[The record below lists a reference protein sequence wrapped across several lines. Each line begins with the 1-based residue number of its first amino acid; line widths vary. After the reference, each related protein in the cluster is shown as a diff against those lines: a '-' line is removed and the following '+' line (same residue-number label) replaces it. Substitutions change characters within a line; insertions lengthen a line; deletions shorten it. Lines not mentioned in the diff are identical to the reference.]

1 MVNTDALQQ
10 VIDRINQ
17 LVTDGEITPEEGQRK
32 IAYARSQADQASE
45 ETEEVAE
52 EVVESEEGEVEE
64 VEEEEVIE
72 NEEGEVEE
80 VVEDEEVVEEE
91 KPELEDPDEA
101 NYKRGQ
107 YKRLENLLE
116 KGKGDGD
123 KFSMDNL
130 TESEQKRFQR
140 ILDRGTVT
148 DETGEEL
155 RVVSQGMFGNI
166 EWDNGYKEPVQD
178 ILKDLKNLDEKF
190 YYKNYIF
197 RDGKKIKIY
206 DYENGVRSSINPEVT
221 DEELINAYMDQWR
234 GQAFMSAENIEELS
248 PVDLGTTGAYRIE
261 GPSSPQQLMR
271 GEDGELITDKD
282 EVRRLV
288 EYARA
293 NNGKNGEYGPTFE
306 DLYIE
311 QLKIWAKDPENEL
324 GNIEGFANAN
334 DPDKRPF
341 PKFKSVEDFEKFRDD
356 FMKTFIQNNS
366 YINKLKEESESDVKT
381 SMTPLVLELENQLG
395 YFTDCDVDP
404 DNCFWSGNNFEEYQR
419 MLSVTQYM
427 VEQNVWSEDPVYE
440 QIINTGMGMF
450 DELFAEES
458 KDFRVS
464 EHTSPL
470 LKFGFDTPLGY
481 WPAGKSIQS
490 MLTTLGMQFDKGEF
504 ARDTEQMNV
513 IASGL
518 ENLKKAQELES
529 LDDNQEICVKTFGYR
544 DSGERVNY
552 YEIVNTSGDC
562 KKRQNVYG
570 DIDSSDVDFIE
581 KIKVGKLREELTE
594 ELGKR
599 GTTLFEDYFDI
610 KNTESLLGDLKTYE
624 TEDGWPTDFTSLS
637 GLLTEQAPMM
647 AFSFL
652 SLGSG
657 PALAQYHDTTF
668 NVLEKEAMK
677 RAGIKNTD
685 LLTSEMLLEV
695 INDDDWWNSEK
706 TKNSFAGLA
715 YGAME
720 FIPSKMLL
728 KFGIKSLTG
737 LGTVLLRGGLKRTI
751 TKGAEGFV
759 GAQYNMMRQALLEG
773 TTEFAQE
780 LVIGTREG
788 REMDLEEN
796 FKLGFTTGYFL
807 PGGISIVSQTATEVE
822 GAYMKYIV
830 PKLKG
835 ERASYK
841 FFNWSLKNANDYTL
855 TDEYK
860 NLPEE
865 KKKLVQ
871 ENIQTIKDL
880 RDTNQK
886 VPENVV
892 GPERREALKL
902 LVRNKVLEK
911 KIKDLD
917 ENATLDE
924 RIELE
929 ANKEKLKQLFKDN
942 KQRFKIREGSENWE
956 QAVESVDIDQTPD
969 LINIKSSDGKFVD
982 GVIKPSIEATYKGV
996 DYDNK
1001 GELEIALAKDGYK
1014 LTGDQSGYY
1023 IYKKDSGETIV
1034 ILDEDAAVAENR
1046 IAVGDHEIG
1055 IHALMRKTF
1064 EQNPGVAKE
1073 LATQI
1078 LGKIQTINP
1087 KLLKDSKFAERLSRY
1102 GTINED
1108 GTIELS
1114 DRLKNSK
1121 SYKENPD
1128 LIYEEVLA
1136 IFAEG
1141 LKEGEIRISDPG
1153 AQDLMSK
1160 FSNAFRSTFASVFG
1174 DSEGNLNDK
1183 FEFNSVDDF
1192 IKFVKNTQ
1200 RAVSKGEFTPQ
1211 MEKALQGSATG
1222 SLIEGITTPE
1232 ATAEQET
1239 LFLDALNTNEK
1250 LTPEIENQVESDL
1263 EMIKQIQEGYSTGEV
1278 QLKTGAETT
1287 LENAIIKSISP
1298 TVLSVAEN
1306 RTKALYD
1313 PIPANLKQGLSRQE
1327 FKDMLINDMNL
1338 MVLREW
1344 DPSKQTLE
1352 KFIVNRGFLR
1362 AMNAASRGGVKQEFT
1377 VDITGV
1383 NKGETDTASWADPTM
1398 EEVVKKKKISP
1409 LKLLGKELAEFSTEK
1424 VINRIKE
1431 RGLDINNLTYK
1442 EINQFRDLAAE
1453 EVAAY
1458 FGVATNKIIN
1468 AKDNLTKE
1476 EYLAARMIINR
1487 DADQL
1492 LGLMPEGFSQELGI
1506 ATGVPNTL
1514 LNKFYTKGEKVGNLV
1529 PWTLRKDISRS
1540 EFLEAFGIRADGS
1553 YNAKADGQVVK
1564 ALMQLMNA
1572 NVSNEIIG
1580 NMEGITDQGRFN
1592 IKTGGSVQLAALSP
1606 ELEKIGKKYGIK
1618 NLSEGLS
1625 YNTIND
1631 LQSILS
1637 DDAAFQYITPSQTYD
1652 LFSRFLKDEE
1662 KFLAE
1667 LPKEAGVIKDYVEGI
1682 IAQKTDEGKLASQN
1696 FKEFVRLGL
1705 VNGDLDISDL
1715 GLRETLLQSD
1725 LTLTDAEFRNDPD
1738 AQENYMAQN
1747 ILMAAGLPI
1756 PEGGILSNERMF
1768 YGMLGSYGAG
1778 RIVGHTNANLKAGKD
1793 GRPPAKYMS
1802 ALTKAFNKSFKNYED
1817 YKKNGGYL
1825 TEETYNAWKNLD
1837 YDALGNTYEYK
1848 YKNAYSKLSDPNLS
1862 LNERKKIILDN
1873 FSSEGGK
1880 AQLEFLNLQMK
1891 TMQEYIWSAEGNKE
1905 EFAKRAGHVIKLLS
1919 TSSQLTSG
1927 VRLYADPN
1935 YFYIPEKGEKGKVKF
1950 EHLMSANEYN
1960 KNAISLILSNQW
1972 GKTEKSA
1979 DVLSQYNGIYG
1990 YKDKFDIIDQQG
2002 KTNTSLIFRMG
2013 RNLEIAKNTYT
2024 LSSGLTETVYDEMK
2038 RTIGEEALRD
2048 FERDAEAI
2056 YNHNNSVVNVNGLGS
2071 LVTDTEGY
2079 EYSTNE
2085 LQVEVMSD
2093 MDNTVRIASDPA
2105 AADKGITVADF
2116 DDTVALSNSKVI
2128 YTLPDGTTGEL
2139 NASDFAKQYGSL
2151 QEQGAE
2157 FNFDQFNEV
2166 VDGKP
2171 GPMLQRIKDIASKYG
2186 TDEVYILT
2194 ARDPKAAE
2202 AIQLFLKAQGLD
2214 LPIENIVGLA
2224 DGTAAAK
2231 GRWVLDKTGEGY
2243 NNWYFTDDQIKNVDE
2258 VKRVLNIAARSI
2270 NDMKV
2275 DTQLSLAA
2283 LSPEQINTTFNR
2295 FLETSTGIG
2304 AQKTFSEAKGKL
2316 IGKKASRKFL
2326 DVIMPYSAE
2335 DFKGLL
2341 YTTLASGQEGEAQ
2354 FDFYKKHLIDPYNK
2368 AVSET
2373 NMNMV
2378 SMSNDYRALKKQFKN
2393 VPKTLNEQS
2402 GVSGYTIGDAM
2413 RVYMWSEAG
2422 YDIPGLSKTDQK
2434 RLNEFVMENEDLV
2447 GFSQGII
2454 TLQKNRGYPE
2464 PGEHWVSGNVATD
2477 IIGGINSINRSEALT
2492 QWQNNVDVIFSKE
2505 NMSKLEAAYGP
2516 SYVSALKSTLAR
2528 MKSGKNR
2535 LPSGNPVTDNVL
2547 DWINNS
2553 VGNVMFLN
2561 TRSAALQTLSSV
2573 NFINWGDNNVV
2584 AAGKAFANQKQYWS
2598 DFMTL
2603 MNSDYLVQ
2611 RRDGLKINVTESEI
2625 ADAVKDSK
2633 NKFKAAT
2640 AYMLNKGFVFTRY
2653 ADSFAIASGGAT
2665 FYRNRLNTYLK
2676 EGFSETEAQQKAFD
2690 DFYEISEETQQSAD
2704 PSKISQQQSSNA
2716 GRIILAFANTPMQYG
2731 RLQKR
2736 AAQDLMNGR
2745 GDWKTNVSKLAYYG
2759 VAQNIMFNSLQQA
2772 LFTEMFEGDD
2782 DELEEKGNKMFNLIN
2797 GMTSSN
2803 LRGLGITG
2811 AAADALK
2818 NTLIT
2823 IAEESG
2829 KRSPQFDKAIS
2840 DLFDIAPP
2848 IDSKLR
2854 KLQSAANTFSW
2865 NRKEMKEI
2873 GVDIDNPALL
2883 ASAQVISAMANIP
2896 MDRALMKLNNLR
2908 NAMSDQSDNWQKVA
2922 LLLGYSSWELGLP
2935 YYGVESKDEKA
2946 NKEAAYEKRKE
2957 KYQIEIKK
2965 LKKDGYKKVRKKV
2978 EGAIT
2983 VQRPTEFAKSP
2994 TIEYWIK
3001 K

>member
-1 MVNTDALQQ
+1 MN
-10 VIDRINQ
+10 
-17 LVTDGEITPEEGQRK
+17 
-32 IAYARSQADQASE
+32 
-45 ETEEVAE
+45 
-52 EVVESEEGEVEE
+52 
-64 VEEEEVIE
+64 
-72 NEEGEVEE
+72 
-80 VVEDEEVVEEE
+80 
-91 KPELEDPDEA
+91 
-101 NYKRGQ
+101 
-107 YKRLENLLE
+107 
-116 KGKGDGD
+116 
-123 KFSMDNL
+123 NL

-140 ILDRGTVT
+140 ILEKGTVT

-155 RVVSQGMFGNI
+155 SIISQGMYGDI
-166 EWDNGYKEPVQD
+166 QWDNGYKEPVQD
-178 ILKDLKNLDEKF
+178 ILKDLKNLNETF
-190 YYKNYIF
+190 YHKNYIF

-206 DYENGVRSSINPEVT
+206 DYENGKRSGINPEIT
-221 DEELINAYMDQWR
+221 DEELIDAYMDQWK
-234 GQAFMSAENIEELS
+234 GQAFMTAQGTEEL
-248 PVDLGTTGAYRIE
+248 PPAVITPGAVRIE
-261 GPSSPQQLMR
+261 GPSSEQVIMR
-271 GEDGELITDKD
+271 GPDGEIITDRA
-282 EVRRLV
+282 EVQRLANQ
-288 EYARA
+288 ARA
-293 NNGKNGEYGPTFE
+293 NNGINGQYGPTFQ

-311 QLKIWAKDPENEL
+311 QLKLWAKEEGNEL
-324 GNIEGFANAN
+324 GNIDGFAYAD

-341 PKFKSVEDFEKFRDD
+341 PKFKSVEDFVEFRDN
-356 FMKTFIQNNS
+356 FMRTFIQNNS
-366 YINKLKEESESDVKT
+366 YINNLKKESETQINTD
-381 SMTPLVLELENQLG
+381 MTPLVLELENQMG
-395 YFTDCDVDP
+395 YFTDCDIDP
-404 DNCFWSGNNFEEYQR
+404 DKCFWSGNNFEEYQR
-419 MLSVTQYM
+419 MLAVTQYI
-427 VEQNVWSEDPVYE
+427 VEQNVWSQDPVYE
-440 QIINTGMGMF
+440 EIINTGMGMF
-450 DELFAEES
+450 DELFTKES

-464 EHTSPL
+464 EHTLPF
-470 LKFGFDTPLGY
+470 LKFGFDTPFGY

-490 MLTTLGMQFDKGEF
+490 MITTLGVQYDKGKF
-504 ARDTEQMNV
+504 VRDTEEMNI

-529 LDDNQEICVKTFGYR
+529 LDDNQEICVKTFGYK
-544 DSGERVNY
+544 DSGKRVNY

-570 DIDSSDVDFIE
+570 EIDSSEVDFIE

-599 GTTLFEDYFDI
+599 GATLFEDYFDI
-610 KNTESLLGDLKTYE
+610 KDTEMLLGDLKTYE

-647 AFSFL
+647 AYSFL
-652 SLGSG
+652 TLGSG
-657 PALAQYHDTTF
+657 PAMSQYHDTTF
-668 NVLEKEAMK
+668 NVLEEEAMK
-677 RAGIKNTD
+677 RAGIKDTN
-685 LLTSEMLLEV
+685 LLTPDMLLEV

-706 TKNSFAGLA
+706 TKNSFAALA

-720 FIPSKMLL
+720 FIPSATLA
-728 KFGIKSLTG
+728 KFGVKSLTG
-737 LGTVLLRGGLKRTI
+737 LGTSLLRGGLKRTF

-759 GAQYNMMRQALLEG
+759 GAQYNMVRQALLEG
-773 TTEFAQE
+773 TTEFTQE
-780 LVIGTREG
+780 LIIGTREG
-788 REMDLEEN
+788 RDMDLEEN

-807 PGGISIVSQTATEVE
+807 PGGISIISQTKDEIV
-822 GAYMKYIV
+822 GAFERYIL

-835 ERASYK
+835 DRASYK
-841 FFNWSLKNANDYTL
+841 FFNWSLKNINDYTL

-865 KKKLVQ
+865 KKKLVE

-880 RDTNQK
+880 RDSNQK
-886 VPENVV
+886 VPEYVL
-892 GPERREALKL
+892 GPERADALKL
-902 LVRNKVLEK
+902 LMEK
-911 KIKDLD
+911 SKIQEAIKGLD
-917 ENATLDE
+917 ENATEGLRIRLAQIDE
-924 RIELE
+924 ELKSLFE
-929 ANKEKLKQLFKDN
+929 SNKTRRD
-942 KQRFKIREGSENWE
+942 IREGSENWE
-956 QAVESVDIDQTPD
+956 QAVESVDLDQTPEVV
-969 LINIKSSDGKFVD
+969 NIKSVD
-982 GVIKPSIEATYKGV
+982 EGIVATYKGV
-996 DYDNK
+996 DYDNR
-1001 GELEIALAKDGYK
+1001 GDLEINLAKDGYK
-1014 LTGDQSGYY
+1014 LTEDQSGYY

-1034 ILDEDAAVAENR
+1034 ILDEDAAVAEDR

-1078 LGKIQTINP
+1078 LGKIKTINP

-1108 GTIELS
+1108 GSIELS
-1114 DRLKNSK
+1114 DRAKKKGYNEQK
-1121 SYKENPD
+1121 F
-1128 LIYEEVLA
+1128 YEEVLA

-1141 LKEGEIRISDPG
+1141 LKEGEIRINDKG
-1153 AQDLMSK
+1153 ALDLMNS
-1160 FSNAFRSTFASVFG
+1160 FSNAFRSTFAGVFG
-1174 DSEGNLNDK
+1174 DTEVDLNDK

-1200 RAVSKGEFTPQ
+1200 RAVSKGEFTPAMQ
-1211 MEKALQGSATG
+1211 EALTGSATG
-1222 SLIEGITTPE
+1222 SLIEE
-1232 ATAEQET
+1232 ATSPEVTAQQEEV
-1239 LFLDALNTNEK
+1239 FLDAMSPQEK
-1250 LTPEIENQVESDL
+1250 LTPEIENQVVQDL
-1263 EMIKQIQEGYSTGEV
+1263 EMIKQIQEGYSTSEV
-1278 QLKTGAETT
+1278 QIKTPAEEL
-1287 LENAIIKSISP
+1287 LEKQIIEAIKP
-1298 TVLSVAEN
+1298 TVLAVAEN
-1306 RTKALYD
+1306 RAKALYD
-1313 PIPANLKQGLSRQE
+1313 PIPANLKKGLSRKE
-1327 FKDMLINDMNL
+1327 FIDNLVADMNL
-1338 MVLREW
+1338 MVLNENF
-1344 DPSKQTLE
+1344 DPALQPLE

-1362 AMNAASRGGVKQEFT
+1362 ANSAARRGGVQEQFT
-1377 VDITGV
+1377 VPITGTTES
-1383 NKGETDTASWADPTM
+1383 ETDTAEWADPSM

-1458 FGVATNKIIN
+1458 FGVATNKVIN

-1492 LGLMPEGFSQELGI
+1492 LGLMPEGFSQELGV

-1540 EFLEAFGIRADGS
+1540 EFLAAFGIRADGS
-1553 YNAKADGQVVK
+1553 FNAKADGQVVK

-1592 IKTGGSVQLAALSP
+1592 IKTGGSVQLAALAP
-1606 ELEKIGKKYGIK
+1606 ELQKIGKKYGVK
-1618 NLSEGLS
+1618 NLAEGLS

-1631 LQSILS
+1631 LHEILS
-1637 DDAAFQYITPSQTYD
+1637 QDPAFKYISPGQTYA

-1667 LPKEAGVIKDYVEGI
+1667 LPKEAGIMKDYVEGI
-1682 IAQKTDEGKLASQN
+1682 MAQKTDEGKLASQN
-1696 FKEFVRLGL
+1696 FKDFVKLELINGGL
-1705 VNGDLDISDL
+1705 QITDV
-1715 GLRETLLQSD
+1715 GLREALLQGDWTLSD
-1725 LTLTDAEFRNDPD
+1725 PKFRNNAD
-1738 AQENYMAQN
+1738 AVANFMGQN
-1747 ILMAAGLPI
+1747 INMAKFIPI
-1756 PEGGILSNERMF
+1756 PLGSITKNEQMI

-1778 RIVGHTNANLKAGKD
+1778 RIFGHENANFGVGKD
-1793 GRPPAKYMS
+1793 GRAPAEYTTN
-1802 ALTKAFNKSFKNYED
+1802 LVKAFETQFKNYED
-1817 YKKNGGYL
+1817 YKKKGGFL
-1825 TEETYNAWKNLD
+1825 SEETFNEWKNLD
-1837 YDALGNTYEYK
+1837 YKALGNTYQYK
-1848 YKNAYSKLSDPNLS
+1848 YNNAYRKLSDPNLS
-1862 LNERKKIILDN
+1862 LSERKKIILDN

-1891 TMQEYIWSAEGNKE
+1891 TMQEYLWSAEGDKA
-1905 EFAKRAGHVIKLLS
+1905 EFTKRAQHVIKLLS
-1919 TSSQLTSG
+1919 TSSNLSSG

-1935 YFYIPEKGEKGKVKF
+1935 YFYIPEKGEKGKIKF

-1960 KNAISLILSNQW
+1960 KNAISLILSNKW
-1972 GKTEKSA
+1972 GKTEESA

-1990 YKDKFDIIDQQG
+1990 YKDKFDLIDQQG

-2056 YNHNNSVVNVNGLGS
+2056 YRHNRAVVDVNGLGN

-2079 EYSTNE
+2079 EYSSNE

-2093 MDNTVRIASDPA
+2093 MDNTIRIASDPA

-2116 DDTVALSNSKVI
+2116 DDTVALSSSKVV
-2128 YTLPDGTTGEL
+2128 YTLPDGSTGEL
-2139 NASDFAKQYGSL
+2139 TASEFAKQFGVL
-2151 QEQGAE
+2151 QGKGAE

-2166 VDGKP
+2166 IDGKP
-2171 GPMLQRIKDIASKYG
+2171 GPMLQRIKDIAAKYG

-2231 GRWVLDKTGEGY
+2231 GRWVLDKTAEGY

-2258 VKRVLNIAARSI
+2258 VKRVLDIAARSI

-2283 LSPEQINTTFNR
+2283 MGPQEIDATFNR

-2304 AQKTFSEAKGKL
+2304 ANKRFSEAKGKL
-2316 IGKKASRKFL
+2316 VGKKASRKFL

-2341 YTTLASGQEGEAQ
+2341 YTTLAPGQEGEAQ

-2402 GVSGYTIGDAM
+2402 GISGYTVGDAM

-2422 YDIPGLSKTDQK
+2422 YDIPGLSKTDQR
-2434 RLNEFVMENEDLV
+2434 RLNEFVMDNADLV

-2454 TLQKNRGYPE
+2454 ALQKNRGYPE

-2477 IIGGINSINRSEALT
+2477 IIGGINSINRSESLT
-2492 QWQNNVDVIFSKE
+2492 QWQNNVDIIFSKQ

-2516 SYVSALKSTLAR
+2516 AYVSALRSTLAR

-2573 NFINWGDNNVV
+2573 NFINWGDNNVL
-2584 AAGKAFANQKQYWS
+2584 AAGKAFANQPQYWK
-2598 DFMTL
+2598 DFLDL

-2611 RRDGLKINVTESEI
+2611 RREGLRINVTESEI

-2640 AYMLNKGFVFTRY
+2640 AFLLNKGFVFTRY

-2665 FYRNRLNTYLK
+2665 FYRNRINTYVN
-2676 EGFSETEAQQKAFD
+2676 EGFSEEEAKQKAFD
-2690 DFYEISEETQQSAD
+2690 DFYAIAEETQQSAD
-2704 PSKISQQQSSNA
+2704 PSKISQQQASNA
-2716 GRIILAFANTPMQYG
+2716 GRIILAFANTPMQYM

-2759 VAQNIMFNSLQQA
+2759 VAQNIIFNSLQQA
-2772 LFTEMFEGDD
+2772 IFTEMFEGPD
-2782 DELEEKGNKMFNLIN
+2782 DEDDNLEENANRMFDLIN

-2803 LRGLGITG
+2803 LRGLGIYG
-2811 AAADALK
+2811 ASADALK
-2818 NTLIT
+2818 NSLIT

-2840 DLFDIAPP
+2840 DLFDVAPP
-2848 IDSKLR
+2848 LDSKLR

-2873 GVDIDNPALL
+2873 GVDIDNPGIL
-2883 ASAQVISAMANIP
+2883 ATAQVISAFTNVPI
-2896 MDRALMKLNNLR
+2896 DRALMKLNNFR
-2908 NAMSDQSDNWQKVA
+2908 NAMSDQSDQWQKIA

-2935 YYGVESKDEKA
+2935 YYGVETKEEA
-2946 NKEAAYEKRKE
+2946 AQKEAAYEKRKE
-2957 KYQIEIKK
+2957 VYQNEIRK

-2983 VQRPTEFAKSP
+2983 VQRPTEYAKSP
-2994 TIEYWIK
+2994 TIEYWVK